1 MPLRV
6 AAITSRGCAHPDRW
20 GFGGNLVEMNGQQL
34 AGRLLAIDLTADR
47 RSFAPAGERSEGE
60 DPILDGMSPAPRCL
74 YSTGATIPA
83 LLSSALL
90 LAACPGSA
98 PTGDTSADGSSTGD
112 APQDPTTSSSGSS
125 TGGPPDGSGDPAA
138 FFVPGR
144 DGDAAY
150 VLRVSPATGEVTPYG
165 PALPAAAD
173 QFGYFQDVLPSPD
186 GSRVVVRVWL
196 VPDGPVATLLV
207 GDGSSWTVVTKYN
220 KLGLGEDSL
229 SPDAS
234 LMWFDEVVQDGDL
247 YTYQARVITT
257 AGEPVFEGPPRSP
270 DESLD
275 WDAFAP
281 DGSWFSYVDPG
292 RGLVLRTLGGAEAVL
307 PGDNVHV
314 AFPGSAVVLAYPEL
328 KWVDLQ
334 GKPLAVPGFAPAYEN
349 VWRTGYQVDGGALSL
364 LGDAVVEP
372 LQAVPIGTSPESVYG
387 HAKGAFA
394 VAVVGAGWG
403 SIGVDGAVVS
413 QFAPLPSP
421 VVPDFGELET
431 WITPAA
437 GCLECATRSIVFHAD
452 NYVISGDQ
460 GLPADSSVQWWQ
472 LDAGGAATQPS
483 LLRPWSEDGPLA
495 TDFHFS
501 ADGNFLVW
509 VEGSALRRLD
519 VQTAAIEPIDTP
531 YTILR

>member
-1 MPLRV
+1 MGNNSP
-6 AAITSRGCAHPDRW
+6 AGCSR
-20 GFGGNLVEMNGQQL
+20 
-34 AGRLLAIDLTADR
+34 IDLTADR

-125 TGGPPDGSGDPAA
+125 TGGPPDGSADPAA